1 MSTNSR
7 SGSGS
12 SSVYV
17 DVDAMEWQST
27 PFPGIT
33 IKILFQEPDGEGF
46 TALFRAEPGAKLP
59 LHRHLGVEQTY
70 IIEGS
75 LVDEEGV
82 CTAGNFVWRHPG
94 SVHEAH
100 SPDGLLGIG
109 IFQRPNEF
117 LEADNDDD

>member
-1 MSTNSR
+1 MSTNPPA
-7 SGSGS
+7 G
-12 SSVYV
+12 SVYV

-27 PFPGIT
+27 PFPGIR

-46 TALFRAEPGAKLP
+46 TALFQADPGAKLP
-59 LHRHLGVEQTY
+59 LHRHLGVEQSY

-75 LVDEEGV
+75 LVDDEGV

-100 SPDGLLGIG
+100 SPDGLLVIG

-117 LEADNDDD
+117 LETDNDDDD

>member
-1 MSTNSR
+1 MSTNPPA
-7 SGSGS
+7 G
-12 SSVYV
+12 SVYV

-27 PFPGIT
+27 PFPGIR

-46 TALFRAEPGAKLP
+46 TALFQADPGAKLP
-59 LHRHLGVEQTY
+59 LHRHLGVEQSY
-70 IIEGS
+70 ISEGS
-75 LVDEEGV
+75 LVDDEGV

-117 LEADNDDD
+117 LETDNDDDD